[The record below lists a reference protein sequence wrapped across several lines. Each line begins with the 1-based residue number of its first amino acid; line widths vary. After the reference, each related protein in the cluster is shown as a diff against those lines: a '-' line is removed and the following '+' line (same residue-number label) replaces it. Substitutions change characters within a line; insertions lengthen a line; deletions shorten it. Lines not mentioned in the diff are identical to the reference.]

1 MSQQDSLEKYK
12 KATCFKDKNQKDIQ
26 NLYFTKDQQVSIIK
40 SDRTVYKPSL
50 IYTKT
55 SSKSNSLRSIFLNRE
70 RFQNKADVRENRLSH
85 TNNFDTFLTSSNAYQ
100 NESSSDIEKFIKNNK
115 LLFFTSRKQKTNNSF
130 HDPRVVSFCLNN
142 SSNKNLSEK
151 QKYNQQNTNQSLS
164 PQIKQNL
171 DQSLIS
177 KKNRISLNLEQA
189 DGKNMMENKLKRKS
203 TPITS
208 LQDKSRFIQSTSFHK
223 KMSQQKICDFNQI
236 NQTKN
241 ELDQINNINKVNQDD
256 NKQQFQDTI
265 IGDIYQPTLQKQTTL
280 QMMINRIHTK
290 QSNLQQI
297 ENSEQENYL
306 QEQQQSYLSSP
317 LSASKS
323 PLSKKLDIINMRFAQ
338 IENDK
343 TKKSNQNSKQ
353 NSYFIKMNQN
363 FQTDTPQTHQ
373 EKLNRTLRSEK
384 RLNAQKSFSSFHKT
398 SFHNQSV
405 EQNQF
410 LENSSPTKK
419 IPLIKNL
426 NFIGD
431 KNKNPLDLET
441 PQGNSSQL
449 NQQVKKTF
457 QQKGYLTHSHQQLQS
472 IQRSPIKNVNNLYS
486 QTPAAILENDK
497 KDINN
502 KIDLIQPINNAK
514 KSLENIRS
522 SNIFSNYVALT
533 FRNNLLE
540 LRRRAQTQIIQK
552 LSFESRQALKRLVIY
567 INDMNQEYDNIKKVS
582 QTIYQLVYHIPY
594 LVKMLFKSKK
604 IVLRD
609 KIDLPFVTKFLTNR
623 TNMGYIESKSESFDQ
638 MLDNRIK
645 VDIAFLNERLM
656 EFIQKK
662 FQDRFSLITKNIIEE
677 HEKVQNLEE
686 KIEEKIAKTRGLIP
700 NTEKQLLRSK
710 HNYQC
715 VENYMFHQKLKN
727 QNTFSQTFLSQQNR
741 LGSFHIIDRQNVIIN
756 NELDNIYTQVQNQ
769 TTHKSQINPFQYYDD
784 QQSNQPEI
792 QNI

>member
-1 MSQQDSLEKYK
+1 MNRDRLQNI
-12 KATCFKDKNQKDIQ
+12 TDI
-26 NLYFTKDQQVSIIK
+26 
-40 SDRTVYKPSL
+40 
-50 IYTKT
+50 
-55 SSKSNSLRSIFLNRE
+55 
-70 RFQNKADVRENRLSH
+70 RENKLSH
-85 TNNFDTFLTSSNAYQ
+85 TNNFDTFLTTSNTYQ
-100 NESSSDIEKFIKNNK
+100 NESSQDIERFIKNNK

-130 HDPRVVSFCLNN
+130 HDPRVVSFCLNQ
-142 SSNKNLSEK
+142 STKSISDKEK
-151 QKYNQQNTNQSLS
+151 KYNQLTTNQSLS
-164 PQIKQNL
+164 PKIKQNS

-189 DGKNMMENKLKRKS
+189 VGQSMMECKLQRKS

-208 LQDKSRFIQSTSFHK
+208 LQDKSRFIQSISFHK
-223 KMSQQKICDFNQI
+223 KVSQQKICDFSQTNQS
-236 NQTKN
+236 QYEST
-241 ELDQINNINKVNQDD
+241 DQQNNFQKLYQNDSKYN
-256 NKQQFQDTI
+256 QQFQDTI
-265 IGDIYQPTLQKQTTL
+265 IGDIYQPSLQKQTTL

-290 QSNLQQI
+290 QSNVQPCQDI
-297 ENSEQENYL
+297 EQENCL
-306 QEQQQSYLSSP
+306 QEQQQSYVSSP

-323 PLSKKLDIINMRFAQ
+323 PLSKKLDIINLRFAQ
-338 IENDK
+338 IENEK
-343 TKKSNQNSKQ
+343 TKKSSQNSKQ
-353 NSYFIKMNQN
+353 NNYFIKMNQIS
-363 FQTDTPQTHQ
+363 QTDSPQPRHIKQT
-373 EKLNRTLRSEK
+373 KDLRSDK
-384 RLNAQKSFSSFHKT
+384 RENAQKSFSSFHKS
-398 SFHNQSV
+398 SFHNQSM

-410 LENSSPTKK
+410 LDNSSPTKK

-426 NFIGD
+426 NLIND
-431 KNKNPLDLET
+431 KTKNHIDLET
-441 PQGNSSQL
+441 PQDKSIQQ
-449 NQQVKKTF
+449 NQQVKKMF
-457 QQKGYLTHSHQQLQS
+457 QQKGYLTHTHEQLQS
-472 IQRSPIKNVNNLYS
+472 IQRSPIKNFNNLYS
-486 QTPAAILENDK
+486 QTPAATTHDVEK
-497 KDINN
+497 KDN
-502 KIDLIQPINNAK
+502 KIDLIQPIDNTKQSKGNM
-514 KSLENIRS
+514 RS

-567 INDMNQEYDNIKKVS
+567 INDMNQEYENIKKVS

-604 IVLRD
+604 IILRD

-623 TNMGYIESKSESFDQ
+623 TNMGYIESKQESFDQ

-700 NTEKQLLRSK
+700 NVNKQLLRNK

-715 VENYMFHQKLKN
+715 VENYMFYQKLKN
-727 QNTFSQTFLSQQNR
+727 QNTFAQTFLSQQNR

-769 TTHKSQINPFQYYDD
+769 TTNKSQINPFQNYDE
-784 QQSNQPEI
+784 QQLCSPEI
-792 QNI
+792 QDI